1 MRTKSAGIFLL
12 VIGILMVGYTSFNFV
27 TTEKVVD
34 IGPLKIE
41 KENNHFIQWPPIVG
55 GLLAAS
61 GIALLFVNRGVRKQ

>member
-34 IGPLKIE
+34 IGSLRIE
-41 KENNHFIQWPPIVG
+41 KENDHFFQWPPIVG
-55 GLLAAS
+55 GLLAIS
-61 GIALLFVNRGVRKQ
+61 GIALLFVNRGVRK